1 MILILAGTQDARE
14 LAISLRQLGFPITAS
29 VISKYGEFLY
39 ENLEINVQSQVLD
52 AETMRDFIIAHSIT
66 TVIDATHPYAMN
78 VSKTSLAIC
87 ETLNIPYIRYERAK
101 TILPSYDKMSI
112 VTNYDE
118 AVSLA
123 ASIGKRIFLTIGS
136 RNLKY
141 FAKLLENKKYFLVAR
156 VLPDEAVLHECFSMG
171 FMPNQLI
178 LMQGPFSQTLNL
190 ELYKKYQ
197 ADVII
202 TKDSGAVGG
211 TDTKISAA
219 IELNLPIIMIA
230 RPRLVYKT
238 VANTLD
244 EVIYLLEKNKINQ

>member
-1 MILILAGTQDARE
+1 MNEVNEVLNGYEIHMGKT
-14 LAISLRQLGFPITAS
+14 
-29 VISKYGEFLY
+29 EFLDTTNHAFSITNQISNKVY
-39 ENLEINVQSQVLD
+39 QDGLISEDGLVLGTYMHGIFD
-52 AETMRDFIIAHSIT
+52 NDLYRRSLLNALRLSLIHIYSFT

-101 TILPSYDKMSI
+101 TALPSYDKMSI
-112 VTNYDE
+112 VTDYDE

-123 ASIGKRIFLTIGS
+123 AAIGKRIFLTIGS

-141 FAKLLENKKYFLVAR
+141 FAKLLGNKEYFLVAR
-156 VLPDEAVLHECFSMG
+156 VLPDETVLHECFSMG

-178 LMQGPFSQTLNL
+178 LMQGPFSQTLNR

-202 TKDSGAVGG
+202 RCV
-211 TDTKISAA
+211 
-219 IELNLPIIMIA
+219 
-230 RPRLVYKT
+230 
-238 VANTLD
+238 
-244 EVIYLLEKNKINQ
+244 